1 MLMIGHQNR
10 WRIFTK
16 ITIDI
21 PAHEMNV
28 MGTNIPIPSSSQ
40 TNYSYIRNGT
50 MYWGFNEKQ
59 MLSTMFFDY
68 RKTSPKSFNLEV
80 WFPYTKT
87 FFVKGSIS
95 MTDEKSGSGPVV
107 QVVNLQGHPLN
118 GSEFFS
124 GTLTCEVIDS
134 VPLMPPKI
142 ASGIYSIETDD
153 ANHWVEADGM
163 LTNGEEDLTQIIISS
178 TNTH

>member
-1 MLMIGHQNR
+1 MFLIIKKPFTDFFAFTLFTIGHADD
-10 WRIFTK
+10 WAPESLEGIFTK

-80 WFPYTKT
+80 KIFQ
-87 FFVKGSIS
+87 
-95 MTDEKSGSGPVV
+95 GPLV
-107 QVVNLQGHPLN
+107 
-118 GSEFFS
+118 
-124 GTLTCEVIDS
+124 
-134 VPLMPPKI
+134 
-142 ASGIYSIETDD
+142 
-153 ANHWVEADGM
+153 
-163 LTNGEEDLTQIIISS
+163 
-178 TNTH
+178 